1 MTCYAVH
8 TVPGSPYGRAVMATL
23 EEKGAD
29 WRLAP
34 IDQAD
39 VHGPAHLALHP
50 FGKMPILA
58 WDGRLLYE
66 TDAILRYLDDALPGP
81 SLVPQEIDD
90 RARMNQAMGIC
101 DAYLFPEGARIV
113 VFQRVIGPAIVPG
126 FVPDE
131 AAIADGMP
139 RSHTIFAELS
149 RLLATHDWFGGDAL
163 SLADLMTGP
172 QLELYA
178 RTPEW
183 AELTA
188 GRENLR
194 RWLVRLEARPSMR
207 ATLWERLPER
217 IDAQAA
223 LA

>member
-1 MTCYAVH
+1 MTRYAVH
-8 TVPGSPYGRAVMATL
+8 TVPGSPYGRSVMAML

-39 VHGPAHLALHP
+39 VHGPAHVALHP
-50 FGKMPILA
+50 FGKMPILE

-81 SLVPQEIDD
+81 SLVPRAIDD
-90 RARMNQAMGIC
+90 RARMNQTMGIC
-101 DAYLFPEGARIV
+101 DAYLFPEGARVI
-113 VFQRVIGPAIVPG
+113 VFQRVIGPAIVSG
-126 FVPDE
+126 FAPDE
-131 AAIADGMP
+131 AAIAEGMP

-149 RLLATHDWFGGDAL
+149 RLLRKREWFGGDVL
-163 SLADLMTGP
+163 SLADLMIGP
-172 QLELYA
+172 QLELYS

-194 RWLVRLEARPSMR
+194 TWLQRLETRPSMQ

-217 IDAQAA
+217 IAA
-223 LA
+223 AAA

>member
-1 MTCYAVH
+1 MTRYAVH
-8 TVPGSPYGRAVMATL
+8 TVPGSPYGRSLMAML
-23 EEKGAD
+23 EEKNAD

-39 VHGPAHLALHP
+39 LRGAAHLALHP
-50 FGKMPILA
+50 FGKMPILE

-81 SLVPQEIDD
+81 SLVPQAVDD
-90 RARMNQAMGIC
+90 RARMNQVMGIC
-101 DAYLFPEGARIV
+101 DAYVFPEGARVI
-113 VFQRVIGPAIVPG
+113 VFQRVIGPAIIPG
-126 FVPDE
+126 FTPDE
-131 AAIADGMP
+131 AAIAEGKP

-149 RLLATHDWFGGDAL
+149 RLLGEREGFGGNTL
-163 SLADLMTGP
+163 SLADLMIGP
-172 QLELYA
+172 QLELYS

-188 GRENLR
+188 DRENLR
-194 RWLVRLEARPSMR
+194 TWLDRLEARPSMR

-217 IDAQAA
+217 IAA
-223 LA
+223 EAA

>member
-1 MTCYAVH
+1 MTRYAVH
-8 TVPGSPYGRAVMATL
+8 TVPGSPYGRSVMAML

-34 IDQAD
+34 IDRAD
-39 VHGPAHLALHP
+39 LRGGAHLALHP
-50 FGKMPILA
+50 FGKMPILE

-81 SLVPQEIDD
+81 SLVPQAVDD
-90 RARMNQAMGIC
+90 RARMNQVMGIC
-101 DAYLFPEGARIV
+101 DAYLFPEGARVIV
-113 VFQRVIGPAIVPG
+113 LQRVIGPAIIPG
-126 FVPDE
+126 FTPDE
-131 AAIADGMP
+131 AAIVQGMP

-149 RLLATHDWFGGDAL
+149 RLLGEREGFGGNGL
-163 SLADLMTGP
+163 SLADLMIGP
-172 QLELYA
+172 QLELYS

-188 GRENLR
+188 DRVNLR
-194 RWLVRLEARPSMR
+194 TWLDRLEGRPSMR

-217 IDAQAA
+217 IAA
-223 LA
+223 EAA

>member
-1 MTCYAVH
+1 MTRYAVH
-8 TVPGSPYGRAVMATL
+8 TVPGSPYGRSVMALL

-34 IDQAD
+34 IGLAE

-50 FGKMPILA
+50 FGKMPVLE

-66 TDAILRYLDDALPGP
+66 TDAILRYLDEALPGP
-81 SLVPQEIDD
+81 SHVPRGIDD
-90 RARMNQAMGIC
+90 RARMNQIMGVC
-101 DAYLFPEGARIV
+101 DAYLFPEGARVI

-126 FVPDE
+126 FAADE
-131 AAIADGMP
+131 AAIAAGLP
-139 RSHTIFAELS
+139 RSHVIFAELS
-149 RLLATHDWFGGDAL
+149 RLLGTGEWFGGEAL
-163 SLADLMTGP
+163 SLADLMIGP
-172 QLELYA
+172 QLELYS

-194 RWLVRLEARPSMR
+194 AWLDRIEARPAMQ

-217 IDAQAA
+217 IAAQAA
-223 LA
+223 

>member
-1 MTCYAVH
+1 MTRYAVH
-8 TVPGSPYGRAVMATL
+8 TVPGSPYGRSVMAML

-39 VHGPAHLALHP
+39 VHGPAHVALHP
-50 FGKMPILA
+50 FGKMPIVE

-81 SLVPQEIDD
+81 SLVPIDLED
-90 RARMNQAMGIC
+90 RTRMNQVMGIC
-101 DAYLFPEGARIV
+101 DAYLFPEGARVV

-126 FVPDE
+126 FMPDE
-131 AAIADGMP
+131 AAITEGMP

-149 RLLATHDWFGGDAL
+149 RLLGHREWFGGREI
-163 SLADLMTGP
+163 SLADLMIGP
-172 QLELYA
+172 QLELY
-178 RTPEW
+178 RRSPEW
-183 AELTA
+183 TDLTV
-188 GRENLR
+188 GRENLCI
-194 RWLVRLEARPSMR
+194 WLERLEARPSMQ

-217 IDAQAA
+217 IAA
-223 LA
+223 VAA

>member
-1 MTCYAVH
+1 MTRYLVH
-8 TVPGSPYGRAVMATL
+8 TVPGSPYGRSVMTML

-29 WRLAP
+29 WRLTP

-39 VHGPAHLALHP
+39 VHGPTHVALHP
-50 FGKMPILA
+50 FGKMPVLE

-81 SLVPQEIDD
+81 SLVPTNLED
-90 RARMNQAMGIC
+90 RTRMNQVMGIC
-101 DAYLFPEGARIV
+101 DAYLFPEGARVI

-126 FVPDE
+126 FTPNE
-131 AAIADGMP
+131 AAIAEGMP
-139 RSHTIFAELS
+139 RSHIIFAELS
-149 RLLATHDWFGGDAL
+149 RLLGTHEWFGGEAL
-163 SLADLMTGP
+163 SLADLMIGP
-172 QLELYA
+172 QLELYS

-194 RWLVRLEARPSMR
+194 TWLARIEGRPAMQ
-207 ATLWERLPER
+207 ATLWERLPDR
-217 IDAQAA
+217 IAA
-223 LA
+223 AAA

>member
-8 TVPGSPYGRAVMATL
+8 TVPGSPYGRAVMAML
-23 EEKGAD
+23 EEKSAG

-34 IDQAD
+34 MDQAD
-39 VHGPAHLALHP
+39 IHGPAHLALHP
-50 FGKMPILA
+50 FGKMPILE
-58 WDGRLLYE
+58 WEGRLLYE

-81 SLVPQEIDD
+81 SLVPMGLED
-90 RARMNQAMGIC
+90 RTRMNQSMGIC
-101 DAYLFPEGARIV
+101 DAYLFPEGARII

-126 FVPDE
+126 FLPDE
-131 AAIADGMP
+131 TAIAEGMP

-149 RLLATHDWFGGDAL
+149 RLLGERDWFGGETL
-163 SLADLMTGP
+163 SLADLMIGP
-172 QLELYA
+172 QLELYS

-183 AELTA
+183 TELTA

-194 RWLVRLEARPSMR
+194 TWLDRLEARPSMQ

-217 IDAQAA
+217 IAA
-223 LA
+223 AAT